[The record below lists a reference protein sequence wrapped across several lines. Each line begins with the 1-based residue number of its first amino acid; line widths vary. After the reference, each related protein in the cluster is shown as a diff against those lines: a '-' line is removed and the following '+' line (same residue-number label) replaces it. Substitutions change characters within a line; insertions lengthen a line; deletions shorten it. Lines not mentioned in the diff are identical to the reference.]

1 MSSQTFN
8 IDVLKFFFYMN
19 KSTESKE
26 SQKDSF
32 KINKKMKPKQ
42 CNYYFTSA
50 TLMMTKN

>member
-1 MSSQTFN
+1 
-8 IDVLKFFFYMN
+8 MN

-26 SQKDSF
+26 SQKTLL

-50 TLMMTKN
+50 TLMMTKIERNANNELAR